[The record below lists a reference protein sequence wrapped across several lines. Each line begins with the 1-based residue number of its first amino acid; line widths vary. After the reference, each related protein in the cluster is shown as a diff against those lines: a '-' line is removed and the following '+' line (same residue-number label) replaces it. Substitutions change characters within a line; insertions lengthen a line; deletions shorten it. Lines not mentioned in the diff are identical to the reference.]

1 MNMHVK
7 RPDLAVDSIPSKLAD
22 QHRRAAKARQR
33 VRKLREKAFAE
44 IERLIAFLD
53 ASDGYTMDEL
63 EVNGDEADA
72 SFPEHSRF
80 CAAPMEDDED
90 DGCSEPSLGSLQPYG
105 EHSGAIDQRTWSH
118 GAMDDREGDP
128 GCDDKE
134 PSLCGI
140 HADSGCSGTG
150 HDHEEDESDKEPSLG
165 WTSEESARG
174 IAYAGSMGR
183 NADCEEDAGD
193 MPEYDPAELGLAD
206 MDAIKEQIG
215 QSGGF
220 CYSEVL

>member
-7 RPDLAVDSIPSKLAD
+7 RPDLAVDSIPSKLAV

-33 VRKLREKAFAE
+33 VRKLRQRAFAE

-53 ASDGYTMDEL
+53 ASDGYTTTEL
-63 EVNGDEADA
+63 EEGHDAEPSLGFHKHGGGQEVGGSWHDDREAEDEHD
-72 SFPEHSRF
+72 
-80 CAAPMEDDED
+80 
-90 DGCSEPSLGSLQPYG
+90 EPSLGSCEWHPQPWMAYG
-105 EHSGAIDQRTWSH
+105 GESTQERWSQ
-118 GAMDDREGDP
+118 GNSDEREGDGCADDREGDELQH
-128 GCDDKE
+128 GGESLHEDD
-134 PSLCGI
+134 
-140 HADSGCSGTG
+140 
-150 HDHEEDESDKEPSLG
+150 EPSLG
-165 WTSEESARG
+165 WTAEETVRG
-174 IAYAGSMGR
+174 RYAGSIGQ

-206 MDAIKEQIG
+206 MDAVKEQIG